1 MQTRI
6 EQAPGLQR
14 RFVALRQSI
23 CTSQVTSF
31 PKREITS
38 FSVSLAGSCAGV
50 NIPGVSKETGG
61 QLGFPALAEKG
72 GIVKKG
78 VKDDPSTPELLD
90 RLNAMSRGRKII
102 LVVFIIWAIQ
112 AIPKWTAAI
121 VADGETSAA
130 IMTFFITP
138 R

>member
-1 MQTRI
+1 MDSRHWPI
-6 EQAPGLQR
+6 E
-14 RFVALRQSI
+14 
-23 CTSQVTSF
+23 
-31 PKREITS
+31 
-38 FSVSLAGSCAGV
+38 
-50 NIPGVSKETGG
+50 
-61 QLGFPALAEKG
+61 G

-102 LVVFIIWAIQ
+102 LVVFIIWAVQ